1 MTSIPSQAGDFCSH
15 SVSSPEMGY
24 VVPSAGATPM
34 VPPQVA
40 LRLALARAIEGKLIG
55 AEEAIRA
62 MAAIEQLDE
71 SSD

>member
-1 MTSIPSQAGDFCSH
+1 MD
-15 SVSSPEMGY
+15 Y
-24 VVPSAGATPM
+24 VVPSAGATPL

-62 MAAIEQLDE
+62 MAAIEQLDD
-71 SSD
+71 SSE